1 MQGLVNFTT
10 AIADGISVML
20 PAFCYFMALSCFTFF
35 AWTLYAWSQPHRHHH
50 HHWHKP
56 WVPVVSIVL
65 SGVFATFPNFLTMAN
80 VSMGTN
86 MVVSITQYT
95 PTQPPNA
102 GNVLGNTPQ
111 QSVLNVVQLFQ
122 YFFEAFGAACVFWA
136 LIRWRGIVNGHVQ
149 GSPTSCGIQFLFGVC
164 CINIVTIANGVVGMF
179 QTGG

>member
-20 PAFCYFMALSCFTFF
+20 PAFSYFMALSCFTFF

-65 SGVFATFPNFLTMAN
+65 CGVFATFPNFLTMAN

-95 PTQPPNA
+95 PTQPPNV
-102 GNVLGNTPQ
+102 GNVLGHHAAAERSERRAAVPVFLRGVRRGLR
-111 QSVLNVVQLFQ
+111 VLGANPLARHRQRPCAGLADLLRNPVSCS
-122 YFFEAFGAACVFWA
+122 AFAA
-136 LIRWRGIVNGHVQ
+136 
-149 GSPTSCGIQFLFGVC
+149 STS
-164 CINIVTIANGVVGMF
+164 
-179 QTGG
+179 